1 MRDHTSLK
9 AWQEAHAV
17 TLSVISLARTAW
29 KPYASALF
37 YQLQKASLSVQL
49 NISEGYTFGN
59 SPTFTR
65 HLAVAYGS
73 AVETAELLRLLGEA
87 GILDPDAVAEAQKR
101 NAQCQRLIMGLLKHR
116 RILR

>member
-17 TLSVISLARTAW
+17 ALCVIGLARTAW
-29 KPYASALF
+29 KPYASAIF
-37 YQLQKASLSVQL
+37 YQLQRASLSVQL
-49 NISEGYTFGN
+49 NLSEGYTFGN
-59 SPTFTR
+59 SRTFTR

-87 GILDPDAVAEAQKR
+87 EILDPEALVEVQKR

-116 RILR
+116 RTLP